1 MAIRRPAMIDEFE
14 VGYGKP
20 PEHAQF
26 KKGQSGNP
34 KGRPK
39 GAKNLKTIV
48 QEVLSAKVLAKEGDK
63 VTSVSKLEGI
73 VINQTNKALNGDPKA
88 ASQVLSLAETHLPDE
103 EATDGGKQAL
113 SDDDL
118 SVLQDRAAFL
128 EIIEGGDDGDD
139 DTG

>member
-1 MAIRRPAMIDEFE
+1 MTDEFE

-20 PEHAQF
+20 PEHTQF

-73 VINQTNKALNGDPKA
+73 VINQTNKALKGDAKA
-88 ASQVLSLAETHLPDE
+88 ASQVLSLAETHLPNE
-103 EATDGGKQAL
+103 EATESGKQAL

-118 SVLQDRAAFL
+118 SVLQDWAAFL
-128 EIIEGGDDGDD
+128 EILEGEDDGDD